1 MNFPSQPQSL
11 SGTLAILVLFCI
23 IYFLSI
29 LASCPVPRK
38 GLTDMSN
45 ERINSVICIRQGEK
59 MASLPDA
66 SLQPAGPWPS
76 SPVCFI
82 RFTPVTPHLGHSL
95 LFLISGLCSLCSLCL
110 ERVSFMS
117 LPGWLLL
124 SLQVSAQTSPLPGSF
139 CWSLRL
145 TRCPSVLQSPH
156 SSPVSPE
163 RKLCL
168 SAGRGTPRG
177 GPPSRS
183 LLHPRGSTW
192 HTVGVRWLFDERT
205 KE

>member
-1 MNFPSQPQSL
+1 
-11 SGTLAILVLFCI
+11 
-23 IYFLSI
+23 
-29 LASCPVPRK
+29 
-38 GLTDMSN
+38 
-45 ERINSVICIRQGEK
+45 
-59 MASLPDA
+59 MASLSDA
-66 SLQPAGPWPS
+66 SLRPAGPWPS
-76 SPVCFI
+76 SPVRFI
-82 RFTPVTPHLGHSL
+82 RFVPVTPHLGHSL
-95 LFLISGLCSLCSLCL
+95 LFLISGLCTLCSLCL

-124 SLQVSAQTSPLPGSF
+124 TPQVSAQTSPLPGSF

-145 TRCPSVLQSPH
+145 TQCPLCPSEPSQQPGFA
-156 SSPVSPE
+156 PE

-177 GPPSRS
+177 RPPFRS

-192 HTVGVRWLFDERT
+192 HIVGVQWLFDECT